1 MKRLA
6 LILAI
11 LFTIALLG
19 GVLLSAT
26 DLAWPLPPSAL
37 IPLGAFIL
45 ALGAL
50 AILALLGLALWQQL
64 SQQQRALHDSLDAL
78 SHHGRTQTTALLAEH
93 FMQHAER
100 LLEKEG
106 LDPNKRN
113 VLRCLSIDALRGN
126 SGRGD
131 PNYAR
136 LARLFEWFDGE
147 ARATGDNAERQRLL
161 VPVLMQY
168 AEIADQLC
176 RVGESEPERVGEF
189 LSHQPP
195 PTPQNEEEEAPST

>member
-6 LILAI
+6 LTLAV
-11 LFTIALLG
+11 LLATALLG
-19 GVLLSAT
+19 GALLMAT
-26 DLAWPLPPSAL
+26 DLDWPLPPSAL
-37 IPLGAFIL
+37 IPLGAFVL

-50 AILALLGLALWQQL
+50 AILALLGLAFWQQL
-64 SQQQRALHDSLDAL
+64 VQQQRALRDSLDAL
-78 SHHGRTQTTALLAEH
+78 AHHGRTQTTALLAEH
-93 FMQHAER
+93 FMQHVER

-147 ARATGDNAERQRLL
+147 ARATDDGVERRRLL

-168 AEIADQLC
+168 ADVAVQLC
-176 RVGESEPERVGEF
+176 RVGESEEERLGEF

-195 PTPQNEEEEAPST
+195 AATQMDDATPTE

>member
-1 MKRLA
+1 MKRLV
-6 LILAI
+6 LTLAV
-11 LFTIALLG
+11 LLATALLG
-19 GVLLSAT
+19 GALLSVT

-37 IPLGAFIL
+37 IPLGAFVL

-50 AILALLGLALWQQL
+50 AILALLGLAFWQQL
-64 SQQQRALHDSLDAL
+64 VQQQRALRDSLDAL
-78 SHHGRTQTTALLAEH
+78 AHHGRTQTTALLAEH

-100 LLEKEG
+100 LLAKEG
-106 LDPNKRN
+106 LDPNKRK

-147 ARATGDNAERQRLL
+147 ARATDDGVERRRLL

-176 RVGESEPERVGEF
+176 RVGESDAERLREF
-189 LSHQPP
+189 LRHQPP
-195 PTPQNEEEEAPST
+195 PAQTEDADSAE

>member
-6 LILAI
+6 LMLAI
-11 LFTIALLG
+11 LFAIALLG

-37 IPLGAFIL
+37 IPLGAFVL

-147 ARATGDNAERQRLL
+147 ARATDDGVERRRLL

-176 RVGESEPERVGEF
+176 RVGESDAERLREF
-189 LSHQPP
+189 LRHQPP
-195 PTPQNEEEEAPST
+195 PAQTEDTDSAE

>member
-64 SQQQRALHDSLDAL
+64 SQQQRALHDSLEAL

-168 AEIADQLC
+168 AEIAVQLC

>member
-1 MKRLA
+1 MKRLVLA
-6 LILAI
+6 LAVLLA
-11 LFTIALLG
+11 TALLG
-19 GVLLSAT
+19 GALLSVT

-37 IPLGAFIL
+37 VPLGAFVL

-50 AILALLGLALWQQL
+50 AILALLGLAFWQQL
-64 SQQQRALHDSLDAL
+64 VQQQRALRDSLDAL
-78 SHHGRTQTTALLAEH
+78 AHHGRTQTTALLAEH

-147 ARATGDNAERQRLL
+147 ARATDDGVERRRLL

-176 RVGESEPERVGEF
+176 RVGESDAERLREF
-189 LSHQPP
+189 LRHQPP
-195 PTPQNEEEEAPST
+195 PAQTEDADSAE

>member
-6 LILAI
+6 LMLAI
-11 LFTIALLG
+11 LFAIALLG

-64 SQQQRALHDSLDAL
+64 SQQQRALHDSLEAL

-168 AEIADQLC
+168 AEIAVQLC

-195 PTPQNEEEEAPST
+195 AATQNEEEETTSA